1 MLLRLSVLLA
11 ALAQV
16 PAAALLGAGSFEQ
29 SVEKYPVYISPDS
42 WAFSIWGLIYAL
54 SIAFAIYQALPQNDN
69 QTLRRVRL
77 PALIAFLGSILWLYL
92 AGSAGWLVWLTI
104 PVLMLMAGALCVVT
118 LPAPLAAPRAQ
129 LLSQSFLLPYAAWTG
144 IAQWLNIQALLNTE
158 GFMTSGAINTASNV
172 LLLLVIAVFSL
183 YWLRQARYSLWY
195 GGVIIWAVIGI
206 IANNT
211 GSPDGS
217 VIIITMAGA
226 LGLAAMALV
235 RQHIPTRH
243 ADEL

>member
-16 PAAALLGAGSFEQ
+16 PAAAWLGAGTFEQ
-29 SVEKYPVYISPDS
+29 SVRDYPVYISPDA

-69 QTLRRVRL
+69 QTLRRVRI
-77 PALIAFLGSILWLYL
+77 PALIAFVGSIVWLYL
-92 AGSAGWLVWLTI
+92 AGSSGWLVWLTI

-144 IAQWLNIQALLNTE
+144 IAQWLNIQALLNTQ
-158 GFMTSGAINTASNV
+158 GFMTSGALNTASNV
-172 LLLLVIAVFSL
+172 LLLLIIAAFSL
-183 YWLRQARYSLWY
+183 YWLRRARYSLWY

-211 GSPDGS
+211 GSPEGS
-217 VIIITMAGA
+217 VIITTMAGA

-235 RQHIPTRH
+235 RQHVPTQH
-243 ADEL
+243 AD